1 LTTASTLAPEESDN
15 PNVKKLG
22 NTQFSSVLSSLNSG
36 DRTESHKQQV
46 VFNSHSSCSTLTSE
60 DSLKEKGV
68 NADITSLDGTKCS
81 SVSKDY
87 PLNDSPR
94 FIQKKKDCLRFVNG
108 PSRPSSTTQAAPQ
121 SNFIDLI
128 HSSDSSSSEEPNSK
142 FQRALGIIDS
152 VQNPVAVA
160 DFIDS
165 AMRMISSGD
174 HFCRP
179 VVPIG
184 PKFQAEI
191 PEWTCLEKRKNH
203 YGGDDDSE
211 NLKWLGTR
219 TWPMEGRNTKTTVK
233 AVGKGRHGACSC
245 VSPGSADCVKHHVHK
260 ERLRLQSEIG
270 AAFRCW
276 KFDEM
281 GEETVLNSWT
291 LEEQSRFE
299 SLVKVNPLWK
309 EANFWKLALK
319 RFPSKSMKSILSYY
333 FNVFI
338 PRRMSLQSKSSLETF
353 DSDDDQADEEVPV
366 EE

>member
-1 LTTASTLAPEESDN
+1 MLGSGHGYGLGGLGG
-15 PNVKKLG
+15 VKLG
-22 NTQFSSVLSSLNSG
+22 LGKATGGEDEEEWQ
-36 DRTESHKQQV
+36 ESPEH
-46 VFNSHSSCSTLTSE
+46 F
-60 DSLKEKGV
+60 
-68 NADITSLDGTKCS
+68 
-81 SVSKDY
+81 
-87 PLNDSPR
+87 
-94 FIQKKKDCLRFVNG
+94 
-108 PSRPSSTTQAAPQ
+108 
-121 SNFIDLI
+121 
-128 HSSDSSSSEEPNSK
+128 SDSSSLEEPNPK

-152 VQNPVAVA
+152 IQNPVAVA

-179 VVPIG
+179 VIPIG

-191 PEWTCLEKRKNH
+191 PEWTCLEKRKNL

-219 TWPMEGRNTKTTVK
+219 IWPMEGRNTETTVK
-233 AVGKGRHGACSC
+233 AVGKGRHDACSC
-245 VSPGSADCVKHHVHK
+245 VSPGSADCVKRHVLK
-260 ERLRLQSEIG
+260 ERLRLQSDIG

-281 GEETVLNSWT
+281 GEEAVSKSWT

-309 EANFWKLALK
+309 VANFWELALK

-353 DSDDDQADEEVPV
+353 DSDDDQADDEVPV